1 MRAGHG
7 IAVLLRLTAHAQLR
21 LADVLDHRPRHRPA
35 HVDGPRNTARTART
49 APSAPAVPATPT
61 APTAPTGK
69 AVPSAPSATPVPTAP
84 DTTATPVS
92 PPTTPAAPATPT
104 PPTAP
109 AEAPRPAPTAPT
121 PDNTGVAKAVLA
133 VADRLAN
140 QELVRRLHKA
150 VARID
155 GIGVISPAPGDAFD
169 PLAHRWT
176 DTRKAARRDDHERV
190 AELLAPGFSGPTGTV
205 IRPAQVAVYD
215 NEGG

>member
-1 MRAGHG
+1 M
-7 IAVLLRLTAHAQLR
+7 
-21 LADVLDHRPRHRPA
+21 RPRHRPA

-49 APSAPAVPATPT
+49 APSPPAHPSKTT
-61 APTAPTGK
+61 ALSGE
-69 AVPSAPSATPVPTAP
+69 AVASATSVTTAP
-84 DTTATPVS
+84 DTTGPPVS
-92 PPTTPAAPATPT
+92 QPTTPATPT

>member
-7 IAVLLRLTAHAQLR
+7 IAVLLRLTAHAQIW
-21 LADVLDHRPRHRPA
+21 LADVLDHRPRHRVA
-35 HVDGPRNTARTART
+35 QVDGPEKTARVAHT
-49 APSAPAVPATPT
+49 APTATPVPAAPDTLAAPTTTPPTPAAPTTAT
-61 APTAPTGK
+61 APTAPD
-69 AVPSAPSATPVPTAP
+69 AP
-84 DTTATPVS
+84 DASMAPVTPA
-92 PPTTPAAPATPT
+92 PPTDPAEDPLPAPAP
-104 PPTAP
+104 
-109 AEAPRPAPTAPT
+109 PT

-150 VARID
+150 VGRLD
-155 GIGVISPAPGDAFD
+155 GIGGIAPEPGDAFD

-190 AELLAPGFSGPTGTV
+190 AELLAPGFTGPTGTV

-215 NEGG
+215 DEGV

>member
-7 IAVLLRLTAHAQLR
+7 IAVLLRMTAHAQLW

-35 HVDGPRNTARTART
+35 HVDGPRKTARTART
-49 APSAPAVPATPT
+49 APGAPAVPSASTDST
-61 APTAPTGK
+61 AP
-69 AVPSAPSATPVPTAP
+69 AVPSATSATAVPTTP
-84 DTTATPVS
+84 DTTAAPDTPTAVAD
-92 PPTTPAAPATPT
+92 PTAQAAPVT
-104 PPTAP
+104 PTAP
-109 AEAPRPAPTAPT
+109 AEAPRPASTAPT

-215 NEGG
+215 NEGE

>member
-35 HVDGPRNTARTART
+35 RVDGPRNTARTART
-49 APSAPAVPATPT
+49 APSAPAHPSVPT
-61 APTAPTGK
+61 ALSGK
-69 AVPSAPSATPVPTAP
+69 AVPSATSATAVPTTP

-92 PPTTPAAPATPT
+92 PPVTPAAPATPT

-109 AEAPRPAPTAPT
+109 AEAPRPAPTAPTAPT

-215 NEGG
+215 NEGE

>member
-1 MRAGHG
+1 MRVGHG

-35 HVDGPRNTARTART
+35 HVDGPRNAARTTRT
-49 APSAPAVPATPT
+49 APSAPAHACAPTELSDKAVPPVTSATAVPATP
-61 APTAPTGK
+61 
-69 AVPSAPSATPVPTAP
+69 
-84 DTTATPVS
+84 DTTVTRVS
-92 PPTTPAAPATPT
+92 PPTTPDAPATPT
-104 PPTAP
+104 PRTAP
-109 AEAPRPAPTAPT
+109 AETPRPAPTSPA

-155 GIGVISPAPGDAFD
+155 GIGVISPEPGDLFD

-176 DTRKAARRDDHERV
+176 DTRQAARRDDHERV
-190 AELLAPGFSGPTGTV
+190 AELLAPGFSGPSGTV

-215 NEGG
+215 NEGE